1 MKLSELNPDIV
12 LASLLSGEVRVQT
25 STSADRK
32 VKAYAQTEQ
41 PQNITADEF
50 ILILNNGIISSKT
63 QPLGLLSGN
72 LALTIYSK
80 SNSNGTA
87 KRNRIN
93 SMIDQCVEIVD
104 KCSAEGFFFELSPTN
119 IITPTTVNLTNGYA
133 TTVLNVKWRNQS
145 Y

>member
-32 VKAYAQTEQ
+32 VKAYAQAEQ

-50 ILILNNGIISSKT
+50 ILILHNGIISSKT
-63 QPLGLLSGN
+63 QPIGLLSGN

>member
-32 VKAYAQTEQ
+32 VKAYAQAEQ

-63 QPLGLLSGN
+63 QPIGLLSGN

>member
-12 LASLLSGEVRVQT
+12 LASLLSGEVRVQA

-32 VKAYAQTEQ
+32 VKAYAQAEQ

-50 ILILNNGIISSKT
+50 ILVLNNGIISSKT
-63 QPLGLLSGN
+63 QPIGLLSGN

>member
-12 LASLLSGEVRVQT
+12 LASLLSGEVRVQA
-25 STSADRK
+25 SASADRK
-32 VKAYAQTEQ
+32 IKAYAQAEQ

-50 ILILNNGIISSKT
+50 ILVLNNGIISSKT
-63 QPLGLLSGN
+63 QPIGLLSGN

-93 SMIDQCVEIVD
+93 CMIDQCVEIVD
-104 KCSAEGFFFELSPTN
+104 KCSAGGFFFELSPTN

>member
-32 VKAYAQTEQ
+32 VKAYAQAEQ

-63 QPLGLLSGN
+63 QPIGLLSGN

-87 KRNRIN
+87 RRNRIN

-119 IITPTTVNLTNGYA
+119 IITPITVNLTNGYA

>member
-32 VKAYAQTEQ
+32 VKAYAQAEQ

-63 QPLGLLSGN
+63 QPIGLLSGN

-119 IITPTTVNLTNGYA
+119 IITPITVNLTNGYA

>member
-12 LASLLSGEVRVQT
+12 LASLLSGEVRVQA

-32 VKAYAQTEQ
+32 VKAYAQAEQ

-63 QPLGLLSGN
+63 QPIGLLSGN

>member
-1 MKLSELNPDIV
+1 MKLSELHPDIV

-32 VKAYAQTEQ
+32 VKAYAQAEQ

-63 QPLGLLSGN
+63 QPIGLISGN